1 MSDSPRAIAT
11 VYATFASDEE
21 AVRIARTLVE
31 ERLAAC
37 ANILGPCRSI
47 YRWDGRIEDCG
58 EVAALFKTDAAKADA
73 LIGRLAELHSY
84 ELPAA
89 TVWPI
94 ASSTPGFAKWVLD
107 ETGEHGG
114 G

>member
-1 MSDSPRAIAT
+1 MSDAPRAIAT
-11 VYATFASDEE
+11 VYATFPSDEE
-21 AVRIARTLVE
+21 AARIARILVE

-47 YRWDGRIEDCG
+47 YRWQGRIEDG
-58 EVAALFKTDAAKADA
+58 AEVAALFKTDAAKADA

-84 ELPAA
+84 DLPAA

-94 ASSTPGFAKWVLD
+94 AASTPGFAKWVLD
-107 ETGEHGG
+107 ETGGSAAG
-114 G
+114 